1 MKFDD
6 NFLARV
12 GLSELPMDQKEDFL
26 AHAKDELEIRVGN
39 KMSQNLSEAQ
49 IAEFEGIMAN
59 DQQVIRKVVS
69 ELGMDFRTDP
79 IYQNLLESYGVKE
92 GTWEI
97 IGEYLSIKWV
107 QKNCPNYNQI
117 VQDTIA
123 ELEAE
128 IKQNSAK
135 ILAA

>member
-6 NFLARV
+6 NFLIEV
-12 GLSELPMDQKEDFL
+12 GLSQLPEDQKQAFL
-26 AHAKDELEIRVGN
+26 EHTKEEYEIRVGN
-39 KMSQNLSEAQ
+39 RMSQGLTEAQ
-49 IAEFEGIMAN
+49 ITEFEGIMSN

-79 IYQNLLESYGVKE
+79 IYQKLLESYGVKE

-107 QKNCPNYNQI
+107 QKNCPNYQQI
-117 VQDTIA
+117 VLAVAD
-123 ELEAE
+123 ELKAE
-128 IKQNSAK
+128 IKQHSAE
-135 ILAA
+135 LMAA

>member
-6 NFLARV
+6 DFLARV
-12 GLSELPMDQKEDFL
+12 GLTELPADQKEAFL
-26 AHAKDELEIRVGN
+26 RDAQEELEARVGS
-39 KMSQNLSEAQ
+39 KMSQNLSDAQ

-79 IYQNLLESYGVKE
+79 IYQNLLASYGVKE

-107 QKNCPNYNQI
+107 QKNCPNYAGI
-117 VQDTIA
+117 VQECATA
-123 ELEAE
+123 LEAE
-128 IKQNSAK
+128 IKQNSAA

>member
-6 NFLARV
+6 DFLARV
-12 GLSELPMDQKEDFL
+12 GLSQLPADQKEAFL
-26 AHAKDELEIRVGN
+26 KDTQEELEVRVGN
-39 KMSQNLSEAQ
+39 KMSENMSDAQ
-49 IAEFEGIMAN
+49 IKEFEGIMTN

-79 IYQNLLESYGVKE
+79 IYQNLLASYGVKE

-107 QKNCPNYNQI
+107 QKNCPNYAEI
-117 VQDTIA
+117 VRNA
-123 ELEAE
+123 ASELEAE
-128 IKQNSAK
+128 IKQNSAA

>member
-1 MKFDD
+1 MNFDD

-12 GLSELPMDQKEDFL
+12 GLSELPADQKQVFL
-26 AHAKDELEIRVGN
+26 EQAKEEFEMRVGN
-39 KMSQNLSEAQ
+39 KMGENLTEAQ
-49 IAEFEGIMAN
+49 IEEFEGVMAN

-69 ELGMDFRTDP
+69 ELGMDFRQDP
-79 IYQNLLESYGVKE
+79 VYQRLLESYGVKE

-107 QKNCPNYNQI
+107 QKNCPNYQTI
-117 VQDTIA
+117 VQEVASDF
-123 ELEAE
+123 EDE
-128 IKQNSAK
+128 IKKRSTD

>member
-6 NFLARV
+6 NFLIEV
-12 GLSELPMDQKEDFL
+12 GLSQLPEDQKQAFL
-26 AHAKDELEIRVGN
+26 EHTQEELEVRVGN
-39 KMSQNLSEAQ
+39 RMSEGLTDAQ
-49 IAEFEGIMAN
+49 IEEFEGVMEN

-79 IYQNLLESYGVKE
+79 IYQKLLESYGVKE

-107 QKNCPNYNQI
+107 QKNCPNYAQI
-117 VQDTIA
+117 VKDVVS
-123 ELEAE
+123 EMKAE
-128 IKQNSAK
+128 IKQNSAA